1 MGEQSDRSALL
12 DWEEV
17 ADVEEPSLTTEVNEN
32 SPRAT
37 TVSSRALGSTVPG
50 TGWSSS
56 PKEAVSSELTSLY
69 AGVLTEKAVSSW
81 VWQNECDQQKGR
93 QYVTKRNQD
102 VEWRRQQDQVLA
114 VFVVTFHTRSGNM
127 LEWCLPQ
134 DLNLDGVEFKSMSSG
149 SHRIASDFVYFRKDS
164 YFGLACFAN
173 LPVESELERGVRM
186 KSVGILSPSYTTLYH
201 HMAFLENQVRDQ
213 LRCPGQYSALESF
226 FDQKKG
232 LLPARTARNNVAALS
247 TPKHFM
253 TPEMKV
259 THPDGCMSQFVQF
272 FGEQIMV
279 LWKFSLLRRR
289 ILIFSPPPVGEVCYR
304 VYSCCALAN
313 VPLPGVSRRLP
324 PFCPFFYV
332 NVNDIHTL
340 ETELSYVACT
350 TERIFEEKKHL
361 FDIYVDNQ
369 NVQTHRESLQPLLRI
384 TSSDREKYK
393 KLQEKRKRLVGHS
406 SYTEE
411 ELFTLFFSE
420 LNTKI
425 FQTLLEVASSVDRA
439 LTKEHVRRMG
449 LDPQADH
456 KFLVYILETYGIDVM
471 LMIDTSCCF

>member
-93 QYVTKRNQD
+93 QYVTKRNRD

-114 VFVVTFHTRSGNM
+114 VFVVTFDTRSGNM

-134 DLNLDGVEFKSMSSG
+134 DLNLDGVEFKSMASG
-149 SHRIASDFVYFRKDS
+149 SHRIANDFVYFRKDS

-304 VYSCCALAN
+304 
-313 VPLPGVSRRLP
+313 G
-324 PFCPFFYV
+324 
-332 NVNDIHTL
+332 
-340 ETELSYVACT
+340 T

-393 KLQEKRKRLVGHS
+393 KLQEKRKRLVRHS

>member
-1 MGEQSDRSALL
+1 MGERSDRSPLL

-17 ADVEEPSLTTEVNEN
+17 AAVEEPSLTTEVNEN

-56 PKEAVSSELTSLY
+56 PREAVASELTSSY
-69 AGVLTEKAVSSW
+69 SGVLTEKAVSSW
-81 VWQNECDQQKGR
+81 VWQNERDQQKGR
-93 QYVTKRNQD
+93 QYVTTRRD
-102 VEWRRQQDQVLA
+102 VEWSRRQQDQVIA
-114 VFVVTFHTRSGNM
+114 VFVVTFDTRSGNM

-134 DLNLDGVEFKSMSSG
+134 DFNLDGVEFKSMASG

-164 YFGLACFAN
+164 HFGLACFAN
-173 LPVESELERGVRM
+173 LPVESELERGARM
-186 KSVGILSPSYTTLYH
+186 KSVGILSPSYTTLYR

-213 LRCPGQYSALESF
+213 LNCPGQYSALETF
-226 FDQKKG
+226 FDQRKG
-232 LLPARTARNNVAALS
+232 LLPARTARNNMAPALS
-247 TPKHFM
+247 THKHFL
-253 TPEMKV
+253 TPDMKV

-272 FGEQIMV
+272 FGEQVMV

-289 ILIFSPPPVGEVCYR
+289 ILIFSPPPVGEVCFR

-313 VPLPGVSRRLP
+313 VPLSGISRGLP
-324 PFCPFFYV
+324 PFRPYFYV
-332 NVNDIHTL
+332 NVTDIHTL

-350 TERIFEEKKHL
+350 TERIFQEKKHL
-361 FDIYVDNQ
+361 FDIYVENQ
-369 NVQTHRESLQPLLRI
+369 SVQTHRDSLQPLLRL

-393 KLQEKRKRLVGHS
+393 RLQEKRRLVGHS

-411 ELFTLFFSE
+411 DLFILFFSE

-439 LTKEHVRRMG
+439 LTEQHVRRMG

-456 KFLVYILETYGIDVM
+456 KFLVHILETYGIDVM
-471 LMIDTSCCF
+471 LMIDPSCCF

>member
-304 VYSCCALAN
+304 
-313 VPLPGVSRRLP
+313 G
-324 PFCPFFYV
+324 
-332 NVNDIHTL
+332 
-340 ETELSYVACT
+340 T

>member
-69 AGVLTEKAVSSW
+69 TGVLTEKAVSSW

-93 QYVTKRNQD
+93 QYVTNRRD

-114 VFVVTFHTRSGNM
+114 VFVVTFDTRSGNM

-134 DLNLDGVEFKSMSSG
+134 DFNLDGVEFKSMASG

-213 LRCPGQYSALESF
+213 LRCPGQYCALESF

-247 TPKHFM
+247 TPKHFV

-313 VPLPGVSRRLP
+313 VPLPSVSRGLP
-324 PFCPFFYV
+324 PFRPFFYV

-439 LTKEHVRRMG
+439 LTEVHVRRMG